1 MTKKRRYQPRV
12 FDGRV
17 IESDEIERIH
27 EEVLSFER
35 IDAISDPMRRSRC
48 QIVSIGS
55 KRPSKTSRGFSGR
68 NRR

>member
-35 IDAISDPMRRSRC
+35 IDAISDPMRELIEELWPELVHKLPPKKP
-48 QIVSIGS
+48 QG
-55 KRPSKTSRGFSGR
+55 
-68 NRR
+68 